1 MMVPTFNLG
10 PSKICLGSWGSPAPE
25 LWDIPTSS
33 PLFNQFVACIWQTGA
48 VSAGQ
53 LEDCALWDAFAFLT
67 YLIWSWTYPQTF
79 NCLINVWDALFF
91 LGSVQT
97 AYPETP
103 HITQCIPITLDSL
116 RMTPSLP
123 GRPVGRAVRNFSH
136 EIGNGVSTSRA
147 NKGRACD
154 FWFNLFCLSGA
165 AACGPFPGIMP
176 YVFRS
181 IICFSC
187 NARPMMYLSLMKM
200 TLGWWN
206 C

>member
-91 LGSVQT
+91 FGISSNGL
-97 AYPETP
+97 PRNTP
-103 HITQCIPITLDSL
+103 HYPMYPHYSWLSSHDS
-116 RMTPSLP
+116 
-123 GRPVGRAVRNFSH
+123 FSAR
-136 EIGNGVSTSRA
+136 S
-147 NKGRACD
+147 
-154 FWFNLFCLSGA
+154 
-165 AACGPFPGIMP
+165 ACGP
-176 YVFRS
+176 RS
-181 IICFSC
+181 SQLQPWNWQWRQHLKGQQRASMWFLIQPLLPIRRSC
-187 NARPMMYLSLMKM
+187 MWPISRHNAL
-200 TLGWWN
+200 
-206 C
+206 CI